1 MFNKLELGLA
11 TYQLI
16 IYRFFDYLLKPLET
30 ISFSKIKNITH
41 NRIPYHISDMNL

>member
-30 ISFSKIKNITH
+30 ISFSKIKKYNTQTEF
-41 NRIPYHISDMNL
+41 HIIFQI